1 MYPGWT
7 VARDRSFTINGA
19 SLAAV
24 SALSNVRR
32 IIMVTAMMSS
42 LVEVMGSV
50 SREVCLNISHFFFEN
65 DNLIFSDPAH
75 FP

>member
-7 VARDRSFTINGA
+7 VAKDRSFTINGA

-24 SALSNVRR
+24 SALSKVRR

-42 LVEVMGSV
+42 LVEVLGSGF
-50 SREVCLNISHFFFEN
+50 R
-65 DNLIFSDPAH
+65 
-75 FP
+75 